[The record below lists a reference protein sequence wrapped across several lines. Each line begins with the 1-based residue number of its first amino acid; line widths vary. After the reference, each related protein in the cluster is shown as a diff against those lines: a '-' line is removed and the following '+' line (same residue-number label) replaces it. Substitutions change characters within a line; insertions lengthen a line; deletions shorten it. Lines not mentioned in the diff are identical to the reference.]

1 MNYIQEFFESLGNH
15 MHEKL
20 IHQSV
25 INVLNTILITSLMIK
40 LIFSILI
47 HSKNLFLKQ
56 KVLLNDVISVLIS
69 DTI

>member
-1 MNYIQEFFESLGNH
+1 MNYIQEFFKSLCNH
-15 MHEKL
+15 KHEKL
-20 IHQSV
+20 IHRSE
-25 INVLNTILITSLMIK
+25 INVLNTILITSLIIK

-56 KVLLNDVISVLIS
+56 NVLLNDVISILIS